1 MEHAKVSTN
10 GIQLHVVKS
19 GPESGPLA
27 ILLHG
32 FPEFWYSWRKQIPEL
47 ASEGY
52 HVWAPDQRGYNLS
65 DKPRSIDEYTIE
77 KLGNDVL
84 GLMDSAGRE
93 MVVLVGHD
101 WGAAI
106 AWWIAAMHP
115 ARVSRMAVINVPHGM
130 VMLKYLRRN
139 VRQMLR
145 SWYIFFFQLPW
156 LPEALSRMQ
165 NWRFISSSL
174 VRSSRPG
181 TFSLDDLNTYR
192 EAWSQP
198 NAYTCMVN
206 WYRAIIQRP
215 LPAIKN
221 PRISIPTLLIWGA
234 KDRFLGQDMAQAS
247 IDLCDKGRLVFFKE
261 ATHWVH
267 HEEPDQVNRLLIDF
281 LKKPSEKIINM

>member
-1 MEHAKVSTN
+1 LIRRHLKIPGGVGVRFYPPSGLSVSPT
-10 GIQLHVVKS
+10 GACS
-19 GPESGPLA
+19 
-27 ILLHG
+27 
-32 FPEFWYSWRKQIPEL
+32 
-47 ASEGY
+47 
-52 HVWAPDQRGYNLS
+52 
-65 DKPRSIDEYTIE
+65 
-77 KLGNDVL
+77 L
-84 GLMDSAGRE
+84 GLMGAAGRE
-93 MVVLVGHD
+93 KVVLVGHD

-115 ARVSRMAVINVPHGM
+115 NRVSRMAVINVPHGM

-145 SWYIFFFQLPW
+145 SWYFFFFQLPW

-165 NWRFISSSL
+165 NWRLISSSL
-174 VRSSRPG
+174 MRSSRPG
-181 TFSLDDLNTYR
+181 TFSLDNLDTYR

-215 LPAIKN
+215 LPALKN

-234 KDRFLGQDMAQAS
+234 KDRFLGQDMAQPS
-247 IDLCDKGRLVFFKE
+247 IDLCDKGRLVFFEE

-267 HEEPDQVNRLLIDF
+267 HEEPDQVNRLLIEF
-281 LKKPSEKIINM
+281 LKKSSE